1 MPAVAASGILHWYCA
16 APECDSLLD
25 LCAAVAGPDD
35 TVVLL
40 GEGVRAA
47 LAAAPALPDQGTW
60 LAMKGDLA
68 AQGIADTQL
77 KANVGLIETD
87 ELVRLTCRYPKVQ
100 SWP

>member
-1 MPAVAASGILHWYCA
+1 MLHWYSA
-16 APECDSLLD
+16 APERDSLFE

-47 LAAAPALPDQGTW
+47 LAAGPVLPDRVTW
-60 LAMKGDLA
+60 LAMKTDLA
-68 AQGIADTQL
+68 AQGIAENQL
-77 KANVGLIETD
+77 KASVGLIETD
-87 ELVRLTCRYPKVQ
+87 ELVRLACRYPKVQ